1 MKILNAISK
10 RHSTRAF
17 RPEMIA
23 DDELETII
31 EAGRLAPTGMNDR
44 ANRIYVFRQGEAL
57 DRLQTALVNAAS
69 RGSADGI
76 TKEKAEKMRNDG
88 YSFCYGAPCFILTT
102 HRGNQYNAL
111 SNGACMLENM
121 MIQAQESGIG
131 VCWINLVRRA
141 QNDEEVR
148 TVLRK
153 FGIDDDEFVTGGL
166 AAGYAD
172 GDYSHE
178 HTEEGNEVI
187 YIE

>member
-1 MKILNAISK
+1 MKILNAISE

-17 RPEMIA
+17 LPEMIA

-44 ANRIYVFRQGEAL
+44 ANRIYVFRQGAAL
-57 DRLQTALVNAAS
+57 DRLQTALVNAVS

-76 TKEKAEKMRNDG
+76 PKEKAEKMRNDG

-102 HRGNQYNAL
+102 HRGNQYDAL

-148 TVLRK
+148 TVLRE